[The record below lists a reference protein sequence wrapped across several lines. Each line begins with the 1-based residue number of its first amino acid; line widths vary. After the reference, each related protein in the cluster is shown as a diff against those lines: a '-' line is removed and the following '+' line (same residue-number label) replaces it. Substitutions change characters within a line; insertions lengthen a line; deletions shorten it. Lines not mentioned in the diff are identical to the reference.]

1 MTTINE
7 INSERDAAL
16 AILNQKLQAA
26 GDLRN
31 AGAAGMDGVI
41 NALAAQREK
50 VATQAY
56 EQALDNPT
64 MTQALAALQAASA
77 QMNTVAARMVSATTF
92 ITDLA
97 SLGTAT
103 NKMVS
108 ALKGSG

>member
-1 MTTINE
+1 MTLIDDIND
-7 INSERDAAL
+7 ERDAAL

-31 AGAAGMDGVI
+31 AGAAGMDRVI
-41 NALAAQREK
+41 NALAAQRET

-56 EQALDNPT
+56 EQALADPT
-64 MTQALAALQAASA
+64 MIQALAALQAATA
-77 QMNTVAARMVSATTF
+77 QMNTVAAKMVSATTF
-92 ITDLA
+92 ITNIA

-103 NKMVS
+103 NSVVS